1 MPVRAIHKTNMKIAI
16 VGGGIGGLA
25 SALAMTQAGFAVT
38 VHERS
43 AQLVDQGAGITLAPN
58 ATRVLYH
65 LGLGPALEATAVTPP
80 QTEYRH
86 YRTGAVIM
94 RMMTRDFRALYGAP
108 YLRLHRWD
116 LQHAMITR
124 LSAIAPGALRLGS
137 SVERLEPRGASVGL
151 HFAGGQTETAD
162 VVVAADGIRS
172 SIREALFHPAPPV
185 FAGFVA
191 WRGLVDTAKLP
202 RHLHESVV
210 AFGQG
215 RHINRYLVRRGEL
228 LNFIAVAHRDAW
240 EAEGWNIP
248 APLDEF
254 LEEFSSFDE
263 GTRTIISRP
272 VRGQVFKWGLFG
284 RTWLEQWSS
293 GRVVLLGDAAH
304 PMLPFLGQGA
314 ANALE
319 DAMILT
325 RCLAAEST
333 PERAFTL
340 YQSTRS
346 TRVRRATDDAARRGE
361 RYLGEPNADSLK
373 GNEPGAEY
381 AYDAVAGPLEE

>member
-1 MPVRAIHKTNMKIAI
+1 MKIAI

-25 SALAMTQAGFAVT
+25 TAIALTQAGFAVA

-43 AQLVDQGAGITLAPN
+43 ARLVDQGAGITLAPN

-65 LGLGPALEATAVTPP
+65 LGLGEALEATSVTPP
-80 QTEYRH
+80 MTEYRH
-86 YRTGAVIM
+86 YRTGEVIM
-94 RMMTRDFRALYGAP
+94 RMMTKDFRSLYGAP
-108 YLRLHRWD
+108 YMRLHRWD
-116 LQHAMITR
+116 LQHAMIGR
-124 LSAIAPGALRLGS
+124 LETLAPGALNLDAR
-137 SVERLEPRGASVGL
+137 VERVVPHGQGVDIR
-151 HFAGGQTETAD
+151 FADGREETAD

-172 SIREALFHPAPPV
+172 GIREALFNPAPPV
-185 FAGFVA
+185 FSGFVA
-191 WRGLVDTAKLP
+191 WRGLVDTRQLP
-202 RHLHESVV
+202 GHLHESAV

-228 LNFIAVAHRDAW
+228 LNFVAVAHRDRW

-254 LEEFSSFDE
+254 RAEFAGFDE

-272 VRGQVFKWGLFG
+272 KHGEVFKWGLFV
-284 RTWLEQWSS
+284 RPWLEQWSL

-319 DAMILT
+319 DAMILA
-325 RCLAAEST
+325 RCLSAEST
-333 PERAFTL
+333 PERAFDL
-340 YQSTRS
+340 YRRTRQP
-346 TRVRRATDDAARRGE
+346 RVRAATEQAERRGE
-361 RYLGEPNADSLK
+361 RYLGEPDANSLK
-373 GNEPGAEY
+373 GNEPGPEY
-381 AYDAVAGPLEE
+381 AYDAVAGALGP

>member
-1 MPVRAIHKTNMKIAI
+1 MNIAI
-16 VGGGIGGLA
+16 VGGGIGGLTT
-25 SALAMTQAGFAVT
+25 ALAMIQAGFKVT

-43 AQLVDQGAGITLAPN
+43 AQLVDLGAGITLAPN

-65 LGLGPALEATAVTPP
+65 LGLGSELEATSVTPP
-80 QTEYRH
+80 MTEYRH
-86 YRTGAVIM
+86 YRTGEVIM
-94 RMMTRDFRALYGAP
+94 RMMTKDFRAIYGAP
-108 YLRLHRWD
+108 YMRLHRWD

-124 LSAIAPGALRLGS
+124 LAQLAPGALRLGS
-137 SVERLEPRGASVGL
+137 RVERVTPHDGRAELVFED
-151 HFAGGQTETAD
+151 GGVETAD

-172 SIREALFHPAPPV
+172 TIRESLFSPAPPV
-185 FAGFVA
+185 FTGFVA
-191 WRGLVDTAKLP
+191 WRGLVDTAELP
-202 RHLHESVV
+202 PHLRESAV

-228 LNFIAVAHRDAW
+228 LNFVAVAQREQW
-240 EAEGWNIP
+240 EAEGWTIP

-263 GTRTIISRP
+263 GTRTVISRP
-272 VRGQVFKWGLFG
+272 VRGQVYKWGLFG
-284 RTWLEQWSS
+284 RPWLDEWAC

-314 ANALE
+314 ANAIE

-325 RCLAAEST
+325 RCLATEPA
-333 PERAFTL
+333 PERAFAL
-340 YQSTRS
+340 YQRTRGPR
-346 TRVRRATDDAARRGE
+346 TRLATEQAARRGD

-381 AYDAVAGPLEE
+381 AYDAVAGPLAV

>member
-1 MPVRAIHKTNMKIAI
+1 MKIAI

-25 SALAMTQAGFAVT
+25 TALAMTQAGFSVS
-38 VHERS
+38 VYERS
-43 AQLVDQGAGITLAPN
+43 AQLVDTGAGITLAPN

-65 LGLGPALEATAVTPP
+65 LGLGPTLEQTAVTPP

-94 RMMTRDFRALYGAP
+94 RMMTKDFRALYGAP

-124 LSAIAPGALRLGS
+124 LTEIAPGALRLAC
-137 SVERLEPRGASVGL
+137 SVDRIESRGEHVELRIADGRV
-151 HFAGGQTETAD
+151 ETAD
-162 VVVAADGIRS
+162 IVVAADGIRS
-172 SIREALFHPAPPV
+172 AIRETLFNPAPPV

-191 WRGLVDTAKLP
+191 WRGLVATADLP

-210 AFGQG
+210 AFGHG

-228 LNFIAVAHRDAW
+228 LNFIAVAHRDKW

-254 LEEFSSFDE
+254 LAEFSSFDE
-263 GTRTIISRP
+263 GTRTIISKP
-272 VRGQVFKWGLFG
+272 VLGQVFKWGLFG
-284 RTWLEQWSS
+284 RPWLEQWSS

-333 PERAFTL
+333 PERAFAL
-340 YQSTRS
+340 YQITRAP
-346 TRVRRATDDAARRGE
+346 RVRGATEQAARRGD

-373 GNEPGAEY
+373 GDEPGGQY
-381 AYDAVAGPLEE
+381 TYDAVTGPLGV

>member
-1 MPVRAIHKTNMKIAI
+1 MKYTMKIAI
-16 VGGGIGGLA
+16 IGGGIGGLA
-25 SALAMTQAGFAVT
+25 TALAMTQAGFSVT
-38 VHERS
+38 VYERS
-43 AQLVDQGAGITLAPN
+43 AQLVDLGAGITLAPN

-65 LGLGPALEATAVTPP
+65 LGLGPALEQTAVTPP
-80 QTEYRH
+80 KTEYRH
-86 YRTGAVIM
+86 YRTGAVIL
-94 RMMTRDFRALYGAP
+94 RMMTRDFRALYGSP

-116 LQHAMITR
+116 LQHAMIAR
-124 LSAIAPGALRLGS
+124 LAGIAPGALRLGS
-137 SVERLEPRGASVGL
+137 SVERLESRSENVTL
-151 HFAGGQTETAD
+151 KFADGRVETAD
-162 VVVAADGIRS
+162 MVVAADGIRS
-172 SIREALFHPAPPV
+172 TIRERLFNPAPPV

-191 WRGLVDTAKLP
+191 WRGLVDTADLP
-202 RHLHESVV
+202 QHLHESAV

-228 LNFIAVAHRDAW
+228 LNFIAVAHRDKW
-240 EAEGWNIP
+240 EAEGWTIP

-254 LEEFSSFDE
+254 LDEFAGFDE

-284 RTWLEQWSS
+284 RPWLEQWSH

-325 RCLAAEST
+325 RCLTSEVT
-333 PERAFTL
+333 PERAFAL
-340 YQSTRS
+340 YQQTRGP
-346 TRVRRATDDAARRGE
+346 RVRAATEQAARRGD

-373 GNEPGAEY
+373 GNEPGEEY
-381 AYDAVAGPLEE
+381 AYDAVAGPLG

>member
-1 MPVRAIHKTNMKIAI
+1 MRITI

-25 SALAMTQAGFAVT
+25 SALALTQAGFAVT

-65 LGLGPALEATAVTPP
+65 LGLGPELEATSVTPP
-80 QTEYRH
+80 KTEYRH
-86 YRTGAVIM
+86 YRTGEVIM
-94 RMMTRDFRALYGAP
+94 RMMTKDFRAIYGAP
-108 YLRLHRWD
+108 YMRLHRWD
-116 LQHAMITR
+116 LQHAMIKR
-124 LSAIAPGALRLGS
+124 LAEVAPQALQLGS
-137 SVERLEPRGASVGL
+137 RVDQVLPRSGHAAL
-151 HFAGGQTETAD
+151 KFADGHEELAD

-172 SIREALFHPAPPV
+172 GIREALFNPAPPV
-185 FAGFVA
+185 FSGFVA
-191 WRGLVDTAKLP
+191 WRGLVDTNELP
-202 RHLHESVV
+202 RHLHESAV

-228 LNFIAVAHRDAW
+228 LNFVAVAHRDQW

-248 APLDEF
+248 APLNEF
-254 LEEFSSFDE
+254 LQEFSSFDE

-272 VRGQVFKWGLFG
+272 VQGQVFKWGLFG
-284 RTWLEQWSS
+284 RPWLEAWSC

-319 DAMILT
+319 DAMILA
-325 RCLAAEST
+325 RCLQCASS
-333 PERAFTL
+333 PEEAFAL
-340 YQSTRS
+340 YQQTRHP
-346 TRVRRATDDAARRGE
+346 RVREATEKAARRGD

-381 AYDAVAGPLEE
+381 AYDAVAGPLG

>member
-1 MPVRAIHKTNMKIAI
+1 MKIAI

-25 SALAMTQAGFAVT
+25 TALAMTQAGISFV

-43 AQLVDQGAGITLAPN
+43 KQLVDQGAGITLAPN

-65 LGLGPALEATAVTPP
+65 LGLGPALEETSVTPP
-80 QTEYRH
+80 KTEYRH

-94 RMMTRDFRALYGAP
+94 RMMTRDYRELYGSP
-108 YLRLHRWD
+108 YMRLHRWD

-124 LSAIAPGALRLGS
+124 LAEIAPGALRLGS
-137 SVERLEPRGASVGL
+137 QVDQLESRGDNVVL
-151 HFAGGQTETAD
+151 TFADGHVETAD

-172 SIREALFHPAPPV
+172 AIRETLFSPAPAE
-185 FAGFVA
+185 FTGFVA
-191 WRGLVDTAKLP
+191 WRGLVDTADLP
-202 RHLHESVV
+202 RHLHESAV

-228 LNFIAVAHRDAW
+228 LNFVAVAQRDKW
-240 EAEGWNIP
+240 EAEGWTIP
-248 APLDEF
+248 APLREF
-254 LEEFSSFDE
+254 LEEFASFDE

-272 VRGQVFKWGLFG
+272 VRGQVYKWGLFG
-284 RTWLEQWSS
+284 RPWLEQWSL

-325 RCLAAEST
+325 RCLTSES
-333 PERAFTL
+333 L
-340 YQSTRS
+340 
-346 TRVRRATDDAARRGE
+346 
-361 RYLGEPNADSLK
+361 
-373 GNEPGAEY
+373 
-381 AYDAVAGPLEE
+381 

>member
-1 MPVRAIHKTNMKIAI
+1 MRSHGRKLKAMQIAI

-25 SALAMTQAGFAVT
+25 TALALTQAGFAVT

-43 AQLVDQGAGITLAPN
+43 AQLVDLGAGITLAPN

-65 LGLGPALEATAVTPP
+65 LGLGAALEATSVTPP

-94 RMMTRDFRALYGAP
+94 RMMTRDYRELFGSP
-108 YLRLHRWD
+108 YMRLHRWD

-124 LSAIAPGALRLGS
+124 LAEIAPGALRLGS
-137 SVERLEPRGASVGL
+137 QVDRLESRGENVAL
-151 HFAGGQTETAD
+151 TFADAHVETAD

-172 SIREALFHPAPPV
+172 AIRETLFSTAPPE
-185 FAGFVA
+185 FTGFVA
-191 WRGLVDTAKLP
+191 WRGLVDTADLP
-202 RHLHESVV
+202 RHLHESAV

-228 LNFIAVAHRDAW
+228 LNFVAVAQRDKW
-240 EAEGWNIP
+240 EAEGWTIP

-254 LEEFSSFDE
+254 LTEFASFDE
-263 GTRTIISRP
+263 GTRTVISRP

-284 RTWLEQWSS
+284 RPWLEQWSC

-325 RCLAAEST
+325 RCLTSEST
-333 PERAFTL
+333 PERAFAL
-340 YQSTRS
+340 YQKTRGH
-346 TRVRRATDDAARRGE
+346 RVRGATEQAARRGD

-373 GNEPGAEY
+373 GDEPALQY
-381 AYDAVAGPLEE
+381 AYDAVSGPLG

>member
-1 MPVRAIHKTNMKIAI
+1 MKIAI

-25 SALAMTQAGFAVT
+25 TALAMTQAGYVVT

-43 AQLVDQGAGITLAPN
+43 KQLVDLGAGITLAPN

-65 LGLGPALEATAVTPP
+65 LGLGPALEETSVTPP
-80 QTEYRH
+80 KTEYRH

-94 RMMTRDFRALYGAP
+94 RMMTKDFRALYGAP
-108 YLRLHRWD
+108 YIRLHRWD

-124 LSAIAPGALRLGS
+124 LAEIAPGALRLAS
-137 SVERLEPRGASVGL
+137 QVDKLESRGDHVTLTFSDSHV
-151 HFAGGQTETAD
+151 ETAD

-172 SIREALFHPAPPV
+172 AIRETLFNPAPPE
-185 FAGFVA
+185 FTGFVA
-191 WRGLVDTAKLP
+191 WRGLVDTADLP
-202 RHLHESVV
+202 KHLHESAV

-228 LNFIAVAHRDAW
+228 LNFVAVAQRDQW
-240 EAEGWNIP
+240 EAEGWMIP

-254 LEEFSSFDE
+254 LAEFASFDE
-263 GTRTIISRP
+263 GTRTVISQP
-272 VRGQVFKWGLFG
+272 VSGQVFKWGLFG
-284 RTWLEQWSS
+284 RPWLEQWSS

-325 RCLAAEST
+325 RCLRSEAT
-333 PERAFTL
+333 PEKAFAL
-340 YQSTRS
+340 YQQTRGP
-346 TRVRRATDDAARRGE
+346 RVKGATEQAARRGD

-373 GNEPGAEY
+373 GDEPGAQY
-381 AYDAVAGPLEE
+381 AYDAVAGPLGG

>member
-1 MPVRAIHKTNMKIAI
+1 MKVAI

-25 SALAMTQAGFAVT
+25 TALAMIQAGFSVT
-38 VHERS
+38 VYERS

-65 LGLGPALEATAVTPP
+65 LGLGPTLEETAVTPP
-80 QTEYRH
+80 RTEYRH

-124 LSAIAPGALRLGS
+124 LADVAPGALRLGS
-137 SVERLEPRGASVGL
+137 GVDRVESCGERVTLRFTDGHE
-151 HFAGGQTETAD
+151 ETAD
-162 VVVAADGIRS
+162 IVVAADGIRS
-172 SIREALFHPAPPV
+172 AIRETLFNPAPPV

-191 WRGLVDTAKLP
+191 WRGLVDTSELP
-202 RHLHESVV
+202 RHLHESAV
-210 AFGQG
+210 AFGHG

-228 LNFIAVAHRDAW
+228 LNFIAVAHRDKW

-254 LEEFSSFDE
+254 LAEFSSFDE
-263 GTRTIISRP
+263 GTRTIISKP
-272 VRGQVFKWGLFG
+272 VFGQVFKWGLFG
-284 RTWLEQWSS
+284 RPWLDQWSS

-325 RCLAAEST
+325 RCLAAA
-333 PERAFTL
+333 PNPQKAFAL
-340 YQSTRS
+340 YQATRGP
-346 TRVRRATDDAARRGE
+346 RVRGATEQAARRGE

-373 GNEPGAEY
+373 GNEPGDEY
-381 AYDAVAGPLEE
+381 AYDAVSDPLGG

>member
-1 MPVRAIHKTNMKIAI
+1 
-16 VGGGIGGLA
+16 
-25 SALAMTQAGFAVT
+25 
-38 VHERS
+38 
-43 AQLVDQGAGITLAPN
+43 
-58 ATRVLYH
+58 
-65 LGLGPALEATAVTPP
+65 
-80 QTEYRH
+80 
-86 YRTGAVIM
+86 M
-94 RMMTRDFRALYGAP
+94 RMMTKDFRALYGSP
-108 YLRLHRWD
+108 YMRLHRWD

-124 LSAIAPGALRLGS
+124 LAEIAPGAVRLGS
-137 SVERLEPRGASVGL
+137 SVERLEPRSESVVL
-151 HFAGGQTETAD
+151 RFADGHIETAD
-162 VVVAADGIRS
+162 MVVAADGIRS
-172 SIREALFHPAPPV
+172 IIRETLFNPAPPV

-191 WRGLVDTAKLP
+191 WRGLVDTTQLP
-202 RHLHESVV
+202 QHLHESAV

-228 LNFIAVAHRDAW
+228 LNFIAVAHRDRW
-240 EAEGWNIP
+240 EAEGWTIP

-254 LEEFSSFDE
+254 LAEFASFDE
-263 GTRTIISRP
+263 GTRTVISQP

-284 RTWLEQWSS
+284 RPWLEQWSH

-325 RCLAAEST
+325 RCLAAEAT
-333 PERAFTL
+333 PECAFAL
-340 YQSTRS
+340 YQKTRGP
-346 TRVRRATDDAARRGE
+346 RVHAATEQAARRGD

-381 AYDAVAGPLEE
+381 AYDAVAGPLG

>member
-1 MPVRAIHKTNMKIAI
+1 MKIAI
-16 VGGGIGGLA
+16 VGGGIGGMA
-25 SALAMTQAGFAVT
+25 TALAMTQAGFKVT

-43 AQLVDQGAGITLAPN
+43 AQLVDLGAGITLAPN

-65 LGLGPALEATAVTPP
+65 LCLGPTLEQTAVMPP
-80 QTEYRH
+80 KTEYRH

-94 RMMTRDFRALYGAP
+94 RMMTKDFRALYGSP
-108 YLRLHRWD
+108 YMRLHRWD

-124 LSAIAPGALRLGS
+124 LAEIAPGALRLGS
-137 SVERLEPRGASVGL
+137 HVERLEPRSESVVL
-151 HFAGGQTETAD
+151 RFADGRTETAD
-162 VVVAADGIRS
+162 MVVAADGIRS
-172 SIREALFHPAPPV
+172 TIRETLFNPAPPV

-191 WRGLVDTAKLP
+191 WRGLVDTTQLP
-202 RHLHESVV
+202 QHLHESAV

-228 LNFIAVAHRDAW
+228 LNFIAVAHRDKW
-240 EAEGWNIP
+240 EAEGWTIP

-254 LEEFSSFDE
+254 LAEFASFDE
-263 GTRTIISRP
+263 CTRTVISRP

-284 RTWLEQWSS
+284 RPWLEQWSH

-325 RCLAAEST
+325 RCLASETT
-333 PERAFTL
+333 PERAFAL
-340 YQSTRS
+340 YQKTRGP
-346 TRVRRATDDAARRGE
+346 RVKGATEQAARRGD

-381 AYDAVAGPLEE
+381 AYDAVAGPLG

>member
-1 MPVRAIHKTNMKIAI
+1 MKIAI

-25 SALAMTQAGFAVT
+25 TALAMTQAGFAVT

-65 LGLGPALEATAVTPP
+65 LGLGPALEETSVTPP
-80 QTEYRH
+80 KTEYRH

-94 RMMTRDFRALYGAP
+94 RMVTRDFRALYGAP
-108 YLRLHRWD
+108 YMRLHRWD

-124 LSAIAPGALRLGS
+124 LAEIAPGALRLGS
-137 SVERLEPRGASVGL
+137 QVDQLEPRGNDVAL
-151 HFAGGQTETAD
+151 TFADGRMETAD

-172 SIREALFHPAPPV
+172 SIRETLFSPAPPV
-185 FAGFVA
+185 FSGFVA
-191 WRGLVDTAKLP
+191 WRGLVDTADLP
-202 RHLHESVV
+202 KHLHESAV
-210 AFGQG
+210 AFGHG

-228 LNFIAVAHRDAW
+228 LNFVAVAQREQW
-240 EAEGWNIP
+240 EAEGWMIP

-254 LEEFSSFDE
+254 LAEFASFDE

-272 VRGQVFKWGLFG
+272 APGQVFKWGLFG
-284 RTWLEQWSS
+284 RPWLEQWSS

-325 RCLAAEST
+325 RCLTSEST
-333 PERAFTL
+333 PEQAFAL
-340 YQSTRS
+340 YQQTRGP
-346 TRVRRATDDAARRGE
+346 RVRGATEQAARRGD
-361 RYLGEPNADSLK
+361 RYVGEPNADSLK
-373 GNEPGAEY
+373 GDEPGAQY
-381 AYDAVAGPLEE
+381 AYDAVCGPLGG

>member
-1 MPVRAIHKTNMKIAI
+1 MKVAI

-25 SALAMTQAGFAVT
+25 TALAMVQAGFTVT
-38 VHERS
+38 VYERS
-43 AQLVDQGAGITLAPN
+43 AQLVDLGAGITLAPN

-65 LGLGPALEATAVTPP
+65 LGLGPPLEETAVTPP

-94 RMMTRDFRALYGAP
+94 RLMTKDFRALYGAP

-116 LQHAMITR
+116 LQHAMITH
-124 LSAIAPGALRLGS
+124 LAEVAPGALRLGF
-137 SVERLEPRGASVGL
+137 SVDRLESHGEHVTL
-151 HFAGGQTETAD
+151 HFANGQMATAD
-162 VVVAADGIRS
+162 IVVAADGIRS
-172 SIREALFHPAPPV
+172 AIRETLFNPAPPV

-191 WRGLVDTAKLP
+191 WRGLVDTSQLP
-202 RHLHESVV
+202 PHLQESAV
-210 AFGQG
+210 AFGHG

-228 LNFIAVAHRDAW
+228 LNFIAVARRDEW
-240 EAEGWNIP
+240 EAEGWTIP

-254 LEEFSSFDE
+254 LAEFSSFDE
-263 GTRTIISRP
+263 GARTIISKP
-272 VRGQVFKWGLFG
+272 VHGQVFKWGLFG
-284 RTWLEQWSS
+284 RPWLEQWSA

-325 RCLAAEST
+325 RCLASESN
-333 PERAFTL
+333 PQRAFAL
-340 YQSTRS
+340 YQKIRGP
-346 TRVRRATDDAARRGE
+346 RVRGATEQAARRGE

-373 GNEPGAEY
+373 GDEPAEQY
-381 AYDAVAGPLEE
+381 AYDAVSGPLGG

>member
-1 MPVRAIHKTNMKIAI
+1 MKVAI

-25 SALAMTQAGFAVT
+25 TALAMIQAGFSVT
-38 VHERS
+38 VYERS

-65 LGLGPALEATAVTPP
+65 LGLGPTLEETAVTPP

-124 LSAIAPGALRLGS
+124 VAEVAPGALRLGS
-137 SVERLEPRGASVGL
+137 GVDGVESHGEHVTLRFTDGHE
-151 HFAGGQTETAD
+151 ETAD
-162 VVVAADGIRS
+162 IVVAADGIRS
-172 SIREALFHPAPPV
+172 AIRETLFHPAPPV

-191 WRGLVDTAKLP
+191 WRGLVDTSELP
-202 RHLHESVV
+202 RHLHESAV
-210 AFGQG
+210 AFGHG

-228 LNFIAVAHRDAW
+228 LNFIAVAHRDKW

-254 LEEFSSFDE
+254 LAEFSSFDE
-263 GTRTIISRP
+263 GTRTIISKP
-272 VRGQVFKWGLFG
+272 VFGQVFKWGLFG
-284 RTWLEQWSS
+284 RPWLDQWSS

-325 RCLAAEST
+325 RCLAAA
-333 PERAFTL
+333 PNPQKAFAL
-340 YQSTRS
+340 YQATRGP
-346 TRVRRATDDAARRGE
+346 RVRGATEQAARRGE

-373 GNEPGAEY
+373 GNEPGEEY
-381 AYDAVAGPLEE
+381 AYDAVSGALGG